1 MSADDHLV
9 YLNHGDAM
17 GNPLP
22 RKQSPSQSPRL
33 VNRGRVRG
41 AARRGGTTTREGAS
55 QMPLVSESSRPRSP
69 KSKFIPV
76 HATFLVNPLC
86 KTLPTCRTITR
97 KIKMAEAETSR
108 LDM

>member
-41 AARRGGTTTREGAS
+41 AARRHDYEGAL